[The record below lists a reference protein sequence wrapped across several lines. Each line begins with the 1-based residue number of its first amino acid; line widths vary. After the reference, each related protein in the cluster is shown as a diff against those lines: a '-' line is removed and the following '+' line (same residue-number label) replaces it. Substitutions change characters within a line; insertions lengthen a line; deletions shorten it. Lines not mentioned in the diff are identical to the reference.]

1 MALVT
6 QTRVFRAAVANAPYG
21 INMTSTYVTDVNGMN
36 WCEGKQARNGGSLW
50 EKRDVYIKNSPLF
63 AFDQVEAPV
72 LVICG
77 THDVPGSVNSRETF
91 LGLRRLGKRVEMR
104 EYQREGHITANWS
117 AENIRDYYK
126 SVFNWFDLYLKG

>member
-1 MALVT
+1 
-6 QTRVFRAAVANAPYG
+6 
-21 INMTSTYVTDVNGMN
+21 MTSTYLVDVERIG

-50 EKRDVYIKNSPLF
+50 ERQDEYIKNSPLF

-77 THDVPGSVNSRETF
+77 THDVPGTANARETF

-104 EYQREGHITANWS
+104 EYRCEGHIVTDWS
-117 AENIRDYYK
+117 TEDTRDYYK
-126 SVFNWFDLYLKG
+126 SVLNWFKRYLNEGQ